1 MSTLRGVNMKT
12 IAVVAQKGGSG
23 KSTLATALAVEAQAA
38 GKPAL
43 IIDLDPQASACRWGD
58 RRQSEGPAVIDAQ
71 PARLP
76 QALERAAKAGFEL
89 VVVDTPA
96 RVESAAIEASRA
108 ADLILVPCRPSL
120 LDIETLAT
128 TRDLVERSGAKQDP
142 LVVINAATTSASR
155 NAQAVDAVQS
165 LGLNVC
171 EVQIGQR
178 VAFEYAG
185 RLGQSVTEYEPRG
198 AAATEIRTLYAS
210 ICRSLDLST
219 HRNVDTKKKKRARS

>member
-1 MSTLRGVNMKT
+1 MKT

-58 RRQSEGPAVIDAQ
+58 RRQAEGPAVIDAQ

-76 QALERAAKAGFEL
+76 QALERAEKAGFEL

-96 RVESAAIEASRA
+96 RVESAAVEASRA
-108 ADLILVPCRPSL
+108 ADLILIPCRPAI
-120 LDIETLAT
+120 LDLETLMT
-128 TRDLVERSGAKQDP
+128 TRDLIDRSGPQRAP
-142 LVVINAATTSASR
+142 LVVINGATASSVR
-155 NAQAVDAVQS
+155 NSQAVDAVQA
-165 LGLNVC
+165 LGLEVC
-171 EVQIGQR
+171 EVQVGQR
-178 VAFEYAG
+178 VAHEYAG
-185 RLGQSVTEYEPRG
+185 RLGQSVTEYEPKG

-210 ICRSLDLST
+210 VCRILEYST
-219 HRNVDTKKKKRARS
+219 LRNVDTKKKKAKS